1 MKDIKCI
8 VAGSRTFTDYAVLKK
23 KLDFLFSQYS
33 PEEVTIISG
42 TAMGADKMGERW
54 AKEFGCKL
62 IQCPANWDKYGKQAG
77 YLRNTQM
84 AEMAT
89 HCVVFVKD
97 NSKGSMHMISIAAE
111 KGLIL
116 RAYSV

>member
-42 TAMGADKMGERW
+42 TAMGADQMGERW

-62 IQCPANWDKYGKQAG
+62 IQCPADWDKYGKQAG
-77 YLRNTQM
+77 YLRNAQM

-89 HCVVFVKD
+89 HCVVFIKD
-97 NSKGSMHMISIAAE
+97 NSKGSMHMVNIAAE